1 MPSTFDLLLG
11 RLAEAFDTAGLSYMV
26 IGGQAVLLYGEPRLT
41 QDIDVT
47 IGAVPDRLPD
57 VLAALAG
64 IGLRALVGT
73 AFVEETLVLLC
84 EDPDSRIRVDVIFS
98 FSGYE
103 QEALRRARHVDV
115 AGTDVRFASRE
126 DLLIHK
132 IVAGRPRDIEDA
144 RSVLLKADEVDVSYV
159 QRWLGEFSGVLGQ
172 PFAHTFESLYRATR
186 R

>member
-1 MPSTFDLLLG
+1 MLSTFDHLLG
-11 RLAEAFDTAGLSYMV
+11 RLAEAFEAAGLPYMV

-47 IGAVPDRLPD
+47 IGAVTARLPD
-57 VLAALAG
+57 VLAALTG
-64 IGLRALVGT
+64 IGLRALVDT

-84 EDPDSRIRVDVIFS
+84 EDSDSRIRVDVIFS

-103 QEALRRARHVDV
+103 QEAHRRARRVDI

-144 RSVLLKADEVDVSYV
+144 RSVLLKADVVDVSYI
-159 QRWLGEFSGVLGQ
+159 QRWLGDFSDVLGQ
-172 PFAHTFESLYRATR
+172 PFSDTFESLYRETR
-186 R
+186 